1 MRVALKHSCSDFIL
15 YKKNK
20 NKNKN
25 REIAQPGAVLSW
37 DSRLQLPGPGWSSLS
52 QKQVTMYHSE
62 KSKSYR
68 PAPEAA
74 HISRLP
80 SRCWHRRD
88 PNFWWRP
95 VHSTWE
101 DFGETGTNMH
111 FKGSRGFTRWPWVSV
126 FWGASSR
133 TGERV
138 TVIVQLVE
146 FTLSFRLY

>member
-15 YKKNK
+15 YKKTK
-20 NKNKN
+20 TKTKT
-25 REIAQPGAVLSW
+25 EKLPSQVLSSPETPGCSYQDPDGLAW
-37 DSRLQLPGPGWSSLS
+37 ARSKLLCITQRKARVTGQLQKLLTSPDSHP
-52 QKQVTMYHSE
+52 
-62 KSKSYR
+62 
-68 PAPEAA
+68 
-74 HISRLP
+74 
-80 SRCWHRRD
+80 RCWHRRD